1 MKFETRAIHA
11 GEEPNFKEGGSG
23 DVVIPIHLSS
33 TFARRKIDQPP
44 RGYEY
49 SRTGNP
55 TRDALEKKLA
65 SLEEAKFGLAFASGM
80 AAETTLAL
88 TLLKT
93 EDHVIAFDDLYG
105 GTRRLFGA
113 ILSKNFRIE
122 ASYVDAREPDR
133 VEKAIKKNTRVIW
146 LESPTNPLMRLCD
159 IQAISKIAK
168 KSSLLV
174 VVDNTFMSPYYQ
186 KPISLGADIVVHSTT
201 KYLNGHSD
209 SVGGA
214 IMLSDENIYLR
225 LKFNQNAMG
234 SILSPF
240 DSYLVLRGIKTLAA
254 RMKEHE
260 RNGLRIASYLEGHP
274 RIKKVYYPGLASHP
288 QYGLAKKQMSGF
300 GGMLSFEIDGG
311 LKEAE
316 LFLESLRVFSLAES
330 LGGVESLIE
339 HPAKMTHASIPPKVR
354 EEIGITDSLVR
365 VSVGMENIDDL
376 IEDLDQALKKIS

>member
-1 MKFETRAIHA
+1 
-11 GEEPNFKEGGSG
+11 
-23 DVVIPIHLSS
+23 
-33 TFARRKIDQPP
+33 
-44 RGYEY
+44 
-49 SRTGNP
+49 
-55 TRDALEKKLA
+55 
-65 SLEEAKFGLAFASGM
+65 M

-133 VEKAIKKNTRVIW
+133 VEKAIKKNTRVVW

-186 KPISLGADIVVHSTT
+186 KPISFGADIVVHSTT